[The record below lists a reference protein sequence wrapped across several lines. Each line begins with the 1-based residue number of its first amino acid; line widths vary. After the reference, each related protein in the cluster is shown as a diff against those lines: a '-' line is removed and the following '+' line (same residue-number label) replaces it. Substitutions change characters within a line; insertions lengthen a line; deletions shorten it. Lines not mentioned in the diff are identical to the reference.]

1 MTVKKQGWEQGVEMV
16 SIWHDATVAFAVGF
30 PPLLQ
35 SLLFWIF
42 ASLVV
47 HVCQRLVEHTAFS
60 VDPSSRRISASQAA
74 LCIGCIVWALDVVG
88 LFMYA
93 ELAHH
98 VLELVPALSGL
109 LIMAVSAR
117 LTIPTLST
125 SASKARIVVAGVWLA
140 AGMLTGHFAITW
152 GHVQSF
158 SQVNVLAIMASMATA
173 VALAACTAIRHR
185 SAKLSMLTPR
195 YRAQTW
201 EDKVLCGAAILVLHW
216 MLVNTFAL
224 HLGDPSK
231 ESDGIALLVTVLA
244 FAIAVALEQMSNMR
258 SDAGRQQ
265 LLRRGLSMM
274 RSSATAQNA
283 QRDMQLSL
291 IADHLHRLLHPE
303 NLALH
308 FQPIVDFQQRGVQF
322 EALLRMTD
330 TTLGAINPETFL
342 LVCELQGK
350 TPEVDRMILRNA
362 LDSAKAW
369 QAQGLN
375 DTTISVNVAPITL
388 LDDRFAPWLREEL
401 TLRGLPPRTLKLEMT
416 EHAIIA
422 LGTEMVAA
430 IHTLSAMGVVVW
442 MDDFGAGYSSLGM
455 LADLPIAGIKCDRL
469 FVRKLPQDSRRQMLL
484 RHISALAG
492 EFGLSVVV
500 EGVETVEE
508 LQTLAAIG
516 LHCIQGYVFSKPIPA
531 AHVPDWHHT
540 HMQPQRAALQALLR
554 PAGSTPFSA
563 LPPAIAPAPGH

>member
-1 MTVKKQGWEQGVEMV
+1 MV
-16 SIWHDATVAFAVGF
+16 SIWHDATLAFAVGF
-30 PPLLQ
+30 PPPLQ

-74 LCIGCIVWALDVVG
+74 LCIGCIVWSLDVVG

-93 ELAHH
+93 ELSHH

-125 SASKARIVVAGVWLA
+125 SDSKARIVVAGVWLA
-140 AGMLTGHFAITW
+140 AGMLAGHFAITW
-152 GHVQSF
+152 SHVQSF
-158 SQVNVLAIMASMATA
+158 SHLNGLAILMSMAMA
-173 VALAACTAIRHR
+173 VGIAAFTSIRHR
-185 SAKLSMLTPR
+185 SAKLSVLTPH
-195 YRAQTW
+195 YRAQAW
-201 EDKVLCGAAILVLHW
+201 KEKLLCGAAILVLHW

-224 HLGDPSK
+224 HLGDPGGG
-231 ESDGIALLVTVLA
+231 SDGMALLVIVLA
-244 FAIAVALEQMSNMR
+244 FAVAVAVEQMSNMR

-274 RSSATAQNA
+274 RSSGIAPNA

-303 NLALH
+303 KLALH
-308 FQPIVDFQQRGVQF
+308 FQPIADFQRRGVQF
-322 EALLRMTD
+322 EALLRID
-330 TTLGAINPETFL
+330 DKTLGAINPETFL

-350 TPEVDRMILRNA
+350 TALVDRMILCNA

-369 QAQGLN
+369 QAQGLAN
-375 DTTISVNVAPITL
+375 AAISVNVAPITL
-388 LDDRFAPWLREEL
+388 LDDGFAPWLQQEL
-401 TLRGLPPRTLKLEMT
+401 ALRSLPPHTLKLEMT

-422 LGTEMVAA
+422 LGAEMVAA
-430 IHTLSAMGVVVW
+430 IRKLGTVGVAVW

-469 FVRKLPQDSRRQMLL
+469 FVRKLPQDIRRQMLL
-484 RHISALAG
+484 RHISALAS

-516 LHCIQGYVFSKPIPA
+516 LHAIQGYVYSKPLPA
-531 AHVPDWHHT
+531 SHVPDWYHAR
-540 HMQPQRAALQALLR
+540 MQPQRKALQAVLQAVTAS
-554 PAGSTPFSA
+554 PAAALTHAPFSA
-563 LPPAIAPAPGH
+563 LPAPTAPAPGH

>member
-1 MTVKKQGWEQGVEMV
+1 MV
-16 SIWHDATVAFAVGF
+16 SIWHDTTLAFAVGF

-47 HVCQRLVEHTAFS
+47 HVCQRLIEHTAFS
-60 VDPSSRRISASQAA
+60 VDPSSRRISASHAA

-88 LFMYA
+88 LFMYD

-117 LTIPTLST
+117 FTIPTLST
-125 SASKARIVVAGVWLA
+125 STSKARILRAGVWLA
-140 AGMLTGHFAITW
+140 CGMLAAHFTITW

-158 SQVNVLAIMASMATA
+158 SQVNGLAIALSIATA
-173 VALAACTAIRHR
+173 VGIATYTSIRHR
-185 SAKLSMLTPR
+185 SAKLSVLTPH

-201 EDKVLCGAAILVLHW
+201 EAKVLCGASILMLHW

-224 HLGDPSK
+224 NLGDPRD
-231 ESDGIALLVTVLA
+231 ESDGIALLVIVLV
-244 FAIAVALEQMSNMR
+244 FAIAVAVEQLSNMR
-258 SDAGRQQ
+258 WDEGRQQ

-274 RSSATAQNA
+274 RSSANVQNA

-291 IADHLHRLLHPE
+291 IADHLHGLLRPE
-303 NLALH
+303 NLVLH
-308 FQPIVDFQQRGVQF
+308 FQPIVDFHQRSVQF

-330 TTLGAINPETFL
+330 KTLGPINPETFL

-350 TPEVDRMILRNA
+350 TVEVDRMILRNA
-362 LDSAKAW
+362 LDSVKAW
-369 QAQGLN
+369 QARGLT
-375 DTTISVNVAPITL
+375 DITISVNVAPITL
-388 LDDRFAPWLREEL
+388 LDDRFAHWLREEL
-401 TLRGLPPRTLKLEMT
+401 TQRDLPPRTLKLEMT

-422 LGTEMVAA
+422 LGSEMVAA
-430 IHTLSAMGVVVW
+430 IHDLSSMGVAVL

-469 FVRKLPQDSRRQMLL
+469 FVRQLPQDSRRQMLL

-531 AHVPDWHHT
+531 ANVPDWYHT
-540 HMQPQRAALQALLR
+540 HMPHQRAALQSVLH
-554 PAGSTPFSA
+554 PAGSATAVAHTPFLAPRPTLAPSSA
-563 LPPAIAPAPGH
+563 N

>member
-1 MTVKKQGWEQGVEMV
+1 MV
-16 SIWHDATVAFAVGF
+16 SIWHDATLVFAVGF

-93 ELAHH
+93 EVAHH

-109 LIMAVSAR
+109 LIMAISAR

-125 SASKARIVVAGVWLA
+125 SSSKTHIVWAGMWLA
-140 AGMLTGHFAITW
+140 AGMLAAHFTITW

-158 SQVNVLAIMASMATA
+158 SQVNGMAIALSMATA
-173 VALAACTAIRHR
+173 VGITAYTSIRHR
-185 SAKLSMLTPR
+185 AAKMSVLTPH
-195 YRAQTW
+195 YRAQKW
-201 EDKVLCGAAILVLHW
+201 EDKVLCGASILVLHW

-224 HLGDPSK
+224 HIGDPS
-231 ESDGIALLVTVLA
+231 EASDGIALLFIMLV
-244 FAIAVALEQMSNMR
+244 FAIAVAMEQMRNMHW
-258 SDAGRQQ
+258 DAGRQQ

-291 IADHLHRLLHPE
+291 IADHLHRLLHPD
-303 NLALH
+303 NLVLH
-308 FQPIVDFQQRGVQF
+308 FQPILDFQKRGVQF

-330 TTLGAINPETFL
+330 KTLGTINPETFL

-350 TPEVDRMILRNA
+350 TAEVDRMILRNA

-369 QAQGLN
+369 QAQGLPHIA
-375 DTTISVNVAPITL
+375 ISVNVAPVTL
-388 LDDRFAPWLREEL
+388 IDGHFTHWLHEEL
-401 TLRGLPPRTLKLEMT
+401 AQRSLHPSTLKLEMT

-422 LGTEMVAA
+422 LGTEMVTA
-430 IHTLSAMGVVVW
+430 IRDLGTMGIAVL

-469 FVRKLPQDSRRQMLL
+469 FLRKLPQDSRRQMLL
-484 RHISALAG
+484 RHISTLAG

-508 LQTLAAIG
+508 LQTLANIG

-531 AHVPDWHHT
+531 ANVPDWYKN
-540 HMQPQRAALQALLR
+540 HMPQQRTALQALRL
-554 PAGSTPFSA
+554 PTGSAAALTRAPF
-563 LPPAIAPAPGH
+563 LAPVSTLAPSSRN

>member
-1 MTVKKQGWEQGVEMV
+1 M
-16 SIWHDATVAFAVGF
+16 
-30 PPLLQ
+30 
-35 SLLFWIF
+35 
-42 ASLVV
+42 
-47 HVCQRLVEHTAFS
+47 
-60 VDPSSRRISASQAA
+60 
-74 LCIGCIVWALDVVG
+74 
-88 LFMYA
+88 
-93 ELAHH
+93 
-98 VLELVPALSGL
+98 
-109 LIMAVSAR
+109 SAR
-117 LTIPTLST
+117 FTIPTLST
-125 SASKARIVVAGVWLA
+125 STSKARILRAGVWLA
-140 AGMLTGHFAITW
+140 CGMLAAHFTITW

-158 SQVNVLAIMASMATA
+158 SQVNGLAIALSIATA
-173 VALAACTAIRHR
+173 VGIAAYTSIRHR
-185 SAKLSMLTPR
+185 SAKLSVLTPH

-201 EDKVLCGAAILVLHW
+201 EDKVLCDASILMLHW

-224 HLGDPSK
+224 NLGDPRG
-231 ESDGIALLVTVLA
+231 ESDGIALLVIVLV
-244 FAIAVALEQMSNMR
+244 FAIAVAVEQLSNMR
-258 SDAGRQQ
+258 WDAGRQQ

-274 RSSATAQNA
+274 RSSATVQNA

-291 IADHLHRLLHPE
+291 IADHLHGLLRPE

-308 FQPIVDFQQRGVQF
+308 FQPIVDFHQRGVQF

-330 TTLGAINPETFL
+330 KTLGPINPETFL

-350 TPEVDRMILRNA
+350 TVEVDRMILRNA
-362 LDSAKAW
+362 LDSVKAW
-369 QAQGLN
+369 QSRGLT
-375 DTTISVNVAPITL
+375 DITISVNVAPITL
-388 LDDRFAPWLREEL
+388 LDDRFAHWLREEL
-401 TLRGLPPRTLKLEMT
+401 TQRALPPRTLKLEMT

-422 LGTEMVAA
+422 LGAEMVAA
-430 IHTLSAMGVVVW
+430 IHDLSTMGVAVL

-469 FVRKLPQDSRRQMLL
+469 FVRQLPQDSRRQVLL

-492 EFGLSVVV
+492 EFGLSVGV

-531 AHVPDWHHT
+531 VNVPDWYHT

-563 LPPAIAPAPGH
+563 LPPAIAPAPGL

>member
-1 MTVKKQGWEQGVEMV
+1 MV
-16 SIWHDATVAFAVGF
+16 AIWHDATLAFAVGF

-88 LFMYA
+88 LLMYA

-125 SASKARIVVAGVWLA
+125 SSSKARIVWAGAWLA
-140 AGMLTGHFAITW
+140 AGMLAAHFTITW

-158 SQVNVLAIMASMATA
+158 SQVNGLAIALSMATA
-173 VALAACTAIRHR
+173 VGIAAYTSIRHR
-185 SAKLSMLTPR
+185 SAKLSVLTPH

-201 EDKVLCGAAILVLHW
+201 EDKVSCGAAILVLHW
-216 MLVNTFAL
+216 LLVNTFAPQS
-224 HLGDPSK
+224 GDPHG
-231 ESDGIALLVTVLA
+231 ESDGIALLVIVLG
-244 FAIAVALEQMSNMR
+244 FAIAVAMEQMSNMR
-258 SDAGRQQ
+258 WDAGRQQ

-274 RSSATAQNA
+274 RSSASAQDA

-308 FQPIVDFQQRGVQF
+308 FQPIVDFQQHGVQF

-330 TTLGAINPETFL
+330 KTLGAINPETFL

-350 TPEVDRMILRNA
+350 TAEVDRMILRNA

-369 QAQGLN
+369 QARGLA
-375 DTTISVNVAPITL
+375 DMAISVNVAPITL
-388 LDDRFAPWLREEL
+388 LDERFAHWLREEL
-401 TLRGLPPRTLKLEMT
+401 AQRALPPTTLKLEMT

-422 LGTEMVAA
+422 LGSEMVTA
-430 IHTLSAMGVVVW
+430 IQDLSTMGIAVW

-469 FVRKLPQDSRRQMLL
+469 FVRKLPQDSRRQRLL

-531 AHVPDWHHT
+531 ANVPDWYLT
-540 HMQPQRAALQALLR
+540 HMLPQRAVLQASLH
-554 PAGSTPFSA
+554 PAGSATAVVHTPFSA
-563 LPPAIAPAPGH
+563 PRAALAPSSTH

>member
-1 MTVKKQGWEQGVEMV
+1 MV
-16 SIWHDATVAFAVGF
+16 SIWHDATLAFAVGF

-60 VDPSSRRISASQAA
+60 VDPSSRRISASHAA

-88 LFMYA
+88 LFMYD
-93 ELAHH
+93 ELAHQ
-98 VLELVPALSGL
+98 VLELAPALSGL

-117 LTIPTLST
+117 FTIPTLST
-125 SASKARIVVAGVWLA
+125 STSKARILRAGVWLA
-140 AGMLTGHFAITW
+140 CGMLAAHFTITW

-158 SQVNVLAIMASMATA
+158 SQVNGLAIALSMATA
-173 VALAACTAIRHR
+173 VGIAAYTSIRHR
-185 SAKLSMLTPR
+185 SAKLSVLTPH

-201 EDKVLCGAAILVLHW
+201 EDKVLCGAAILMLHW

-224 HLGDPSK
+224 HLDDPRG
-231 ESDGIALLVTVLA
+231 EPDGIALLVIVLV
-244 FAIAVALEQMSNMR
+244 FAIAVAVEQLSNMR
-258 SDAGRQQ
+258 WDAGRQQ

-274 RSSATAQNA
+274 RSSANVQNA

-291 IADHLHRLLHPE
+291 IADHLHGLLRPE
-303 NLALH
+303 KLALH
-308 FQPIVDFQQRGVQF
+308 FQPIVDFHQRGVQF

-330 TTLGAINPETFL
+330 KTLGPINPETFL

-350 TPEVDRMILRNA
+350 TVEVDRMILRNA
-362 LDSAKAW
+362 LDSVKAW
-369 QAQGLN
+369 QSRGLT
-375 DTTISVNVAPITL
+375 DITISVNVAPITL
-388 LDDRFAPWLREEL
+388 LDDRFAHWLHEEL
-401 TLRGLPPRTLKLEMT
+401 TQRALPPRALKLEMT

-422 LGTEMVAA
+422 LGAEMVAA
-430 IHTLSAMGVVVW
+430 IHDLSTMGVAVL

-469 FVRKLPQDSRRQMLL
+469 FVRQLPQDSRRQVLL

-492 EFGLSVVV
+492 EFGLSVGV

-531 AHVPDWHHT
+531 VNVPDWYHT

-563 LPPAIAPAPGH
+563 LPPAIAPAPGL

>member
-1 MTVKKQGWEQGVEMV
+1 MV
-16 SIWHDATVAFAVGF
+16 SIWHNATLAFAVGF

-35 SLLFWIF
+35 SLLFWVF

-60 VDPSSRRISASQAA
+60 VDPSSRRVSASQAA

-93 ELAHH
+93 ELTHH

-109 LIMAVSAR
+109 LVMAVSTR

-125 SASKARIVVAGVWLA
+125 STSKARIVVAGVWLA
-140 AGMLTGHFAITW
+140 TGMLVGHFAITSS
-152 GHVQSF
+152 HVQSF
-158 SQVNVLAIMASMATA
+158 SQVNVLAIVLAMATA
-173 VALAACTAIRHR
+173 VGIAAFTAIRHR
-185 SAKLSMLTPR
+185 SAKLSVLTPH

-201 EDKVLCGAAILVLHW
+201 KDKVLCGASILVLHW

-224 HLGDPSK
+224 QLGDPSGD
-231 ESDGIALLVTVLA
+231 SDGIALLVIVLA
-244 FAIAVALEQMSNMR
+244 FGIAVALEQMSNMR

-274 RSSATAQNA
+274 RSSPMAPNA
-283 QRDMQLSL
+283 HRDIQLSL

-308 FQPIVDFQQRGVQF
+308 FQPIADSQRRVVQF
-322 EALLRMTD
+322 EALLRITD
-330 TTLGAINPETFL
+330 KTLGPVNPETFL

-350 TPEVDRMILRNA
+350 TAEVDRMILGNA

-369 QAQGLN
+369 QAQGLTN
-375 DTTISVNVAPITL
+375 TAISVNVAPITL
-388 LDDRFAPWLREEL
+388 LDDSFAPWLQQAL
-401 TLRGLPPRTLKLEMT
+401 ALRGLPPHTLKLEMT

-422 LGTEMVAA
+422 LGSEMVDA
-430 IHTLSAMGVVVW
+430 IHTLATLGVAVW

-469 FVRKLPQDSRRQMLL
+469 FVRKLPQDVRRQMLL
-484 RHISALAG
+484 RHISALAS

-500 EGVETVEE
+500 EGVETAEE
-508 LQTLAAIG
+508 LRTLAALG
-516 LHCIQGYVFSKPIPA
+516 LHSIQGYVYSKPLPA
-531 AHVPDWHHT
+531 ASVPHWYHT
-540 HMQPQRAALQALLR
+540 RMRPQRAAFQALLQSV
-554 PAGSTPFSA
+554 GSATGRNHMPFA
-563 LPPAIAPAPGH
+563 APPAATAPAAGH

>member
-1 MTVKKQGWEQGVEMV
+1 MV
-16 SIWHDATVAFAVGF
+16 ANWHDATLAFAVGF

-88 LFMYA
+88 LLMYA

-125 SASKARIVVAGVWLA
+125 SSSKARIVWAGAWLA
-140 AGMLTGHFAITW
+140 AGMLAAHFTITW

-158 SQVNVLAIMASMATA
+158 SQVNGLAIALSMATA
-173 VALAACTAIRHR
+173 VGIAAYTSIRHR
-185 SAKLSMLTPR
+185 SAKLSVLTPH
-195 YRAQTW
+195 YRTQTW
-201 EDKVLCGAAILVLHW
+201 EDKVSCGAAILVLHW
-216 MLVNTFAL
+216 MLVNTFAP
-224 HLGDPSK
+224 HSGNPHG
-231 ESDGIALLVTVLA
+231 ESDGIALLVIVLV
-244 FAIAVALEQMSNMR
+244 FAIAVAMEQMSNMR
-258 SDAGRQQ
+258 WDAGRQQ

-274 RSSATAQNA
+274 RSSASAQDA

-308 FQPIVDFQQRGVQF
+308 FQPIVDFQQHGVQF

-330 TTLGAINPETFL
+330 KTLGAINPETFL

-350 TPEVDRMILRNA
+350 TAEVDRMILRNA

-369 QAQGLN
+369 QARGLA
-375 DTTISVNVAPITL
+375 DMAISVNVAPITL
-388 LDDRFAPWLREEL
+388 LDERFAHWLREEL
-401 TLRGLPPRTLKLEMT
+401 AQRALPPTTLKLEMT

-422 LGTEMVAA
+422 LGSEMVTA
-430 IHTLSAMGVVVW
+430 IQDLSTMGIAVW

-469 FVRKLPQDSRRQMLL
+469 FVRKLPQDSRRQRLL

-531 AHVPDWHHT
+531 ANVPDWYHT
-540 HMQPQRAALQALLR
+540 HMQPQRAVLQASLH
-554 PAGSTPFSA
+554 PAGSATAVVHTPFSA
-563 LPPAIAPAPGH
+563 PRAALAPSSTH